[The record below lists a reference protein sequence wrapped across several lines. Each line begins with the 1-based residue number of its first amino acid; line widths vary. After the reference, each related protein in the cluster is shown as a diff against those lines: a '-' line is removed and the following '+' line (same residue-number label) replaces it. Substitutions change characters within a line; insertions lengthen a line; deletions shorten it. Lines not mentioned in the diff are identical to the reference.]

1 MTGSAV
7 WGFDWGPKEWEKA
20 GRQALDLATAA
31 STRWEGR
38 RPAPTASPEE
48 VRRRFREP
56 LPLAGVPFDE
66 VVERLEAAAEL
77 STYIGHPRWLAYI
90 TSSPAPV
97 GVLADL
103 VASAVNPNLG
113 LWRGGPAATVIEL
126 QSIDWLKELLGYPP
140 EAEGVY
146 SSGGQF
152 ANVLAL
158 AVMRDRMAGWDVRA
172 AGAGAGPGL
181 RLYASEELH
190 YCHQQAAELLGLG
203 RGAVRLVPTDD
214 AYRMQLDAVRELI
227 VADRAA
233 GVRPIG
239 VVATAGTVGTGAV
252 DPIPELRELTRAEGL
267 WLHVDGA
274 YGAFAAIAPSAPP
287 ELAAMAEAD
296 SIACD
301 PHKWL
306 YAPID
311 AGVTLVREPGLLER
325 SFAFH
330 AAYLHHDREPDVRVD
345 LAELGPEN
353 TRRARGLKVWASL
366 LAYGA
371 DGHRDMIER
380 NIQLAAHMERLVEE
394 TRDLVLAAPRGLS
407 IVCWRV
413 EPPGVW
419 GKALEALQHR
429 VIEELERSG
438 IAMVSNARLKDGRT
452 AIRACIVNFRTGE
465 EDVEA
470 VVAASAEI
478 GRDLTAVG

>member
-1 MTGSAV
+1 MTGRLDRR
-7 WGFDWGPKEWEKA
+7 FDWGPDEWEKA
-20 GRQALDLATAA
+20 GRRALDLATTI
-31 STRWEGR
+31 STRWEER

-48 VRRRFREP
+48 VRRRFQEP
-56 LPLAGVPFDE
+56 LPRAGLSFDE
-66 VVERLEAAAEL
+66 VIERLEAAAEL

-103 VASAVNPNLG
+103 VTSAVNSNIG
-113 LWRGGPAATVIEL
+113 LWRGGPAATAIEL

-140 EAEGVY
+140 EAEGIY

-152 ANVLAL
+152 ANVVAL
-158 AVMRDRMAGWDVRA
+158 SVMRDRMAGWDVRT
-172 AGAGAGPGL
+172 AGTGSGPRL
-181 RLYASEELH
+181 RVYVSDELH

-203 RGAVRLVPTDD
+203 RDAVRLVPTDE
-214 AYRMQLDAVRELI
+214 AYRLRLDALGELI
-227 VADRAA
+227 AADRAT
-233 GVRPIG
+233 GDRPIG
-239 VVATAGTVGTGAV
+239 VVATAGTIGTGAV

-306 YAPID
+306 YAPIG
-311 AGVTLVREPGLLER
+311 AGVTLVRERGLLER

-330 AAYLHHDREPDVRVD
+330 ASYLHHDREADARVD

-353 TRRARGLKVWASL
+353 SRRARGLKVWASL
-366 LAYGA
+366 LCYGT
-371 DGHRDMIER
+371 DGYRDMIER
-380 NIQLAAHMERLVEE
+380 NIRIAAHLERLVEGTE
-394 TRDLVLAAPRGLS
+394 DLVLAAPRGLS

-413 EPPGVW
+413 EPPGIR
-419 GKALEALQHR
+419 GEALEALQHQ
-429 VIEELERSG
+429 VIEELEKRS
-438 IAMVSNARLKDGRT
+438 IAIVSNAHLKGGRT
-452 AIRACIVNFRTGE
+452 ALRACVVNFRTSE

-470 VVAASAEI
+470 LAAASAEI
-478 GRDLTAVG
+478 GRNLARG